1 MLTHVSTLKEVIV
14 VEFQR
19 DIPDKLN
26 VFVYYKVTR
35 NFWRAFIG
43 EISEDLLNGLLNYR

>member
-19 DIPDKLN
+19 DLLDKLN
-26 VFVYYKVTR
+26 VPFYYQVAR
-35 NFWRAFIG
+35 NFRRAFTG